1 MFLERHFCYVD
12 FILGVGMKKIIK
24 YFTAISFSLAIAIFS
39 PLNVFAAE
47 SNPEENVEI
56 ENENSSKDWA
66 EIGNQG
72 KKALSEAGKF
82 FSEAGKKALDDT
94 GKAISDIYKD
104 MKTPRCYGKWIYKN
118 GKSQTIIEC
127 KENKTMSVIQKSNS
141 KTKKWSGVF
150 TATAHTITFVIVK
163 ENGKTPEPSATW
175 FFTYS
180 LQEGGES
187 IKFQSMNLP
196 EDADGT
202 SFKTSVL
209 FTKFRI
215 FA

>member
-24 YFTAISFSLAIAIFS
+24 YFTAILFSLAIFL
-39 PLNVFAAE
+39 PLNVFATE
-47 SNPEENVEI
+47 SNSEENSET
-56 ENENSSKDWA
+56 ENISKDWA

-82 FSEAGKKALDDT
+82 FSDAGKKALDDT

-104 MKTPRCYGKWIYKN
+104 MKTPKCYGKWIYKN

-180 LQEGGES
+180 LQEDGES

-202 SFKTSVL
+202 SFRTSVL